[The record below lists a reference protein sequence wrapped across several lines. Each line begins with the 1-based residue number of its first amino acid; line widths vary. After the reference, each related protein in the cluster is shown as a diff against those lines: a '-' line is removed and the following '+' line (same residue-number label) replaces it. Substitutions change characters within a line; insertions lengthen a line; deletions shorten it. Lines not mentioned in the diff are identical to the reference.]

1 MFVTACVVS
10 VVGLIG
16 FIGLAAPA
24 LVRLLGVRKLVLRL
38 LWASVLGS
46 LLLAAT
52 DLLLQ
57 SLSRSGSV
65 LIPTGAMTAL
75 LGRHC
80 CCG

>member
-10 VVGLIG
+10 VVGLIQFYRAG
-16 FIGLAAPA
+16 GARHGAAAGGQKTGPA
-24 LVRLLGVRKLVLRL
+24 AAVGTILG
-38 LWASVLGS
+38 A

-57 SLSRSGSV
+57 TLSWFWPV

-75 LGRHC
+75 LGRRC
-80 CCG
+80 CSG